1 MRFKKEHVIFSGI
14 LLMML
19 FSQCQNTTT
28 GNLAD
33 NFTDP
38 STENR
43 PLALWTWMNGYVDTT
58 KMVFELNEMKDK
70 GMRGALIWDI
80 GALSDPDKIIPEGPS
95 FLGPESMEYISLALK
110 TTGKLGL
117 DLGMVASS
125 SWNAGGEWVDEGDAS
140 MQLLSSSQ
148 VVEGPARVKIRIEI
162 PETRRGK
169 VEVYSL
175 LTSLAIPYTGS
186 KVINS
191 LVDKTI
197 VLDGF
202 TSDGN
207 LIDWEVPEGSWEVFS
222 FFMCN
227 TGQNLVCPSPNS
239 SGLVID
245 HLSKRATKLHF
256 DSILARLDPVSTPE
270 NHMKIMMLD
279 SYEVW
284 EMEDWSPHFLQEF
297 KERYGYDP
305 APFLPLLLG
314 YSDQDSVV
322 ADRFRGD
329 YSRLVSDMMI
339 ENHFEQSVDIANEN
353 GFQMLT
359 EAGHGGAPRVDPLK
373 ALGHSHIPMGE
384 FWNRQRFWV
393 TKEAASAAHIYN
405 QKLVAAE
412 SLTGWNHWQHGPA
425 DFKQLIDIAFCEGL
439 NQVVFHTFSHNPE
452 IAGKP
457 GFTYHA
463 GEHMNVNATWW
474 DMVTPF
480 MDYIGRCSY
489 MLRQGLFVGDAC
501 LYYGDQAPNFVPS
514 KRIDP
519 NIEQIFDDTQCL
531 HCGQSKPVHPGDMT
545 GYDFDYM
552 NAEIITRDMS
562 VENGTI
568 LLPSGQ
574 SYRVMLLP
582 AREDIS
588 MEVLLSLEKLVNE
601 GVILI
606 GQKPERTTSL
616 KNYPACDSEVQDIA
630 EKMWGKCDGVSIFSN
645 AYGKG
650 KVYWGKSVKEVLAEL
665 DIQPDFQVKGI
676 DNADKHIDYIHRRTE
691 TEDIYFVSNSSLEIE
706 KVGCVFRVEADK
718 VPEIWDATTGLIQ
731 RDVVYTK
738 EDNGLG
744 IELVL
749 DPLASRFIVFRDH
762 SSGKNDAGLTNDLQ
776 FGFLAGKSQA
786 DLPDPIDISEEWNV
800 SFNPDMGGPESYQ
813 MESLVS
819 WSDLDVDG
827 IMYYSGT
834 ATYSRD
840 IYINEESLVMGT
852 EVFVAF
858 EDIQE
863 MARLSINGED
873 CGILWTPPYR
883 ANITSNI
890 TPGSNKIVV
899 EVANTWNNRIVGD
912 LRTPEMKA
920 YTNTNVMNKFGDNSP
935 LLPSGIMGKAE
946 IVFSN
951 QSKN

>member
-1 MRFKKEHVIFSGI
+1 MRLKKEYLIFSGI
-14 LLMML
+14 LIIML
-19 FSQCQNTTT
+19 FSQCRTTTT
-28 GNLAD
+28 GILPD

-43 PLALWTWMNGYVDTT
+43 PLALWTWMNGYVDTS
-58 KMVFELNEMKDK
+58 KMVFELNEMKAK

-80 GALSDPDKIIPEGPS
+80 GSLSDPGKIIPEGPS
-95 FLGPESMEYISLALK
+95 FLGPESLEYISLALK
-110 TTGKLGL
+110 TSGELGL

-125 SWNAGGEWVDEGDAS
+125 SWNAGGEWVDEADAS
-140 MQLLSSSQ
+140 MQLLCSSQ
-148 VVEGPARVKIRIEI
+148 LVEGPAREKIRIEI

-175 LTSLAIPYTGS
+175 LTSIAVPYTGS
-186 KVINS
+186 KEIDS
-191 LVDKTI
+191 SGDKTI
-197 VLDGF
+197 ALDDF
-202 TSDGN
+202 TSEGK
-207 LIDWEVPEGSWEVFS
+207 LIEWEVPEGKWEVFS

-239 SGLVID
+239 NGLVID
-245 HLSKRATKLHF
+245 HLSKQATQRHF
-256 DSILARLDPVSTPE
+256 DSILARLDQVSTPE
-270 NHMKIMMLD
+270 NHMKFLMLD

-284 EMEDWSPHFLQEF
+284 EMMDWSPFFLQEF
-297 KERYGYDP
+297 KDRYGYDP

-314 YSDQDSVV
+314 YTDQDSVL
-322 ADRFRGD
+322 AERFRGD
-329 YSRLVSDMMI
+329 YSRLVSDLMI
-339 ENHFEQSVDIANEN
+339 ENHFGYSVDIANEN
-353 GFQMLT
+353 GFQMVT

-439 NQVVFHTFSHNPE
+439 NQVVFHTFAHNPE

-463 GEHMNVNATWW
+463 GEHLNVNTTWW
-474 DMVTPF
+474 DMATPF
-480 MDYIGRCSY
+480 MDYISRCSY

-519 NIEQIFDDTQCL
+519 NIKQIFDDTQCL
-531 HCGQSKPVHPGDMT
+531 HCGQLKPVNPGDMT

-562 VENGTI
+562 VENGKI
-568 LLPSGQ
+568 VLPSGQ

-582 AREDIS
+582 DRDDIS
-588 MEVLLSLEKLVNE
+588 LEVLQRLEKLVFE
-601 GVILI
+601 GAVII
-606 GQKPERTTSL
+606 GRRPGRTTSL
-616 KNYPACDSEVQDIA
+616 KNYPACDSEVRTIA
-630 EKMWGKCDGVSIFSN
+630 DKLWEKCDGRTILSN
-645 AYGKG
+645 EYGKG
-650 KVYWGKSVKEVLAEL
+650 RVYWGKSVKEVLAEL

-691 TEDIYFVSNSSLEIE
+691 TEEIYFVSNSSPARE
-706 KVGCVFRVEADK
+706 KVSCVFRVEADK
-718 VPEIWDATTGLIQ
+718 VPEIWDAESGLIQ
-731 RDVVYTK
+731 RDVVYSK
-738 EDNGLG
+738 EKNGLG
-744 IELVL
+744 LELIL
-749 DPLASRFIVFRDH
+749 DPLASRFVVFRDK
-762 SSGKNDAGLTNDLQ
+762 SSGRNDAELNFDLQ
-776 FGFLAGKSQA
+776 FGLNDGKGRKLVQ
-786 DLPDPIDISEEWNV
+786 DPLDISGNWNV

-813 MESLVS
+813 MESLKS
-819 WSDLDVDG
+819 WSDIDVDG
-827 IMYYSGT
+827 IKYYSGT

-840 IYINEESLVMGT
+840 FNINEESLSGET

-863 MARLSINGED
+863 MARLYINGKD

-883 ANITSNI
+883 ANITSSI
-890 TPGSNKIVV
+890 KPGSNKIVV

-912 LRTPEMKA
+912 IKTPEMKA
-920 YTNTNVMNKFGDNSP
+920 YTNTNIKNKFKDNSP
-935 LLPSGIMGKAE
+935 LLPSGLMGSAE
-946 IVFSN
+946 LIFRN
-951 QSKN
+951 